1 MLSNI
6 LTCMGTGTIGVGV
19 GLVINTIRNR
29 TSKKRKSQDITA
41 SSEPEA
47 QEPPAKQVAKQT
59 SRGNKPTPMM
69 LRVMYG
75 LESYMTTIDKYS
87 SQNSKDERHARDSL
101 YKYVD
106 RILELSERHNQVSTK
121 RRYWNP
127 AGAIAANATKVKLW
141 LRTIEHML
149 KARLGDNLPEELTEA
164 LHYLVEYVNA
174 EQYNKLL
181 DH

>member
-1 MLSNI
+1 M
-6 LTCMGTGTIGVGV
+6 
-19 GLVINTIRNR
+19 
-29 TSKKRKSQDITA
+29 
-41 SSEPEA
+41 
-47 QEPPAKQVAKQT
+47 
-59 SRGNKPTPMM
+59 PMM

-75 LESYMTTIDKYS
+75 LESYLTTIDKYIS
-87 SQNSKDERHARDSL
+87 HDSKDETHARNSL
-101 YKYVD
+101 YRYVD
-106 RILELSERHNQVSTK
+106 RIMELSERHNQGSTK